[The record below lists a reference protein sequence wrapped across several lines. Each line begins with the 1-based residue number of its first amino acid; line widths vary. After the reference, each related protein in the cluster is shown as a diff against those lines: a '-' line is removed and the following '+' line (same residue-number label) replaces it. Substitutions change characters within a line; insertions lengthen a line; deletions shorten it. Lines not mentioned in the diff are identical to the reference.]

1 MSGIWY
7 TRQGAYPPIQQQ
19 SAQCR
24 SSYVASASQPDDTY
38 YEEISRYE
46 ENYQANTY
54 YDELRRSLLDLHEDC
69 RNYLES
75 VLGVDP
81 DAHGN
86 YLAIAENIYDRGYD
100 AFGLM
105 ISQDQAL
112 IYQRNREVQEE
123 IRSMVQQ
130 YHDFPLDIVNN
141 FNPLPRQPRE

>member
-7 TRQGAYPPIQQQ
+7 IQQGAYPPIQQQ
-19 SAQCR
+19 PAQHR
-24 SSYVASASQPDDTY
+24 SSYVASASQHDDTY

-69 RNYLES
+69 CNYLES

-81 DAHGN
+81 DTHGN
-86 YLAIAENIYDRGYD
+86 YLAIAENINDRGYD

-112 IYQRNREVQEE
+112 IY
-123 IRSMVQQ
+123 
-130 YHDFPLDIVNN
+130 
-141 FNPLPRQPRE
+141 